1 MAKYFVVIFIR
12 ADLFLRLVNSVGPK
26 DFGYWLGRLARKRM
40 ARIHPDYRKPYEGTG
55 LRKKG

>member
-1 MAKYFVVIFIR
+1 MVKYFVVIFIR

-26 DFGYWLGRLARKRM
+26 DFGYWLRCLTRERM

>member
-12 ADLFLRLVNSVGPK
+12 ADLFFRLVNSVGPK
-26 DFGYWLGRLARKRM
+26 DFGYCLGRLTKERM
-40 ARIHPDYRKPYEGTG
+40 ARIHPEYRKPYEGTG